1 MDRAKNITHLK
12 KGESAIIGEFTNY
25 HIASKLMA
33 MGLLPGSSISL
44 QRSAPFGGAYYVK
57 ANNHYVALRSEEAKS
72 VLLISND

>member
-1 MDRAKNITHLK
+1 MGRAKNITHLK
-12 KGESAIIGEFTNY
+12 EGESAVIGEFSNY

-44 QRSAPFGGAYYVK
+44 QRSAPFGGAYYIK

-72 VLLISND
+72 VCLISKE